1 MNTFGSDLSAI
12 LSAREKEKSEL
23 AGGMPASVPI
33 HRADAIKK
41 VNEQMEHTEQ
51 TEQAEPVEQTEQTE
65 PVEQTEQ
72 TEPVE
77 QTEQKEKEK

>member
-23 AGGMPASVPI
+23 AGGMPASIPI
-33 HRADAIKK
+33 HRAEAIKK
-41 VNEQMEHTEQ
+41 VNEIT
-51 TEQAEPVEQTEQTE
+51 EPVEQTEQTE